1 MSSLKNLA
9 DTIVKMYVTLL
20 PAIIAG
26 ILVMVWC
33 KTGLMKSAM
42 KPMDMGKYF
51 RDGKRIF
58 GDNKTWKGFIG
69 YLIFGAASTV
79 IWGAVCNGTGID
91 HLNYFYVNHENTFL
105 FNLMI
110 GVLLGLGYALFELP
124 NSFLKRRLDITP
136 GKTTSGGW
144 KVFFIFLDQADS
156 IFGCALV
163 VWLFYDLG
171 IGLYLLYVLV
181 GAFTHIVMNML
192 LYVCKLRKN
201 PF

>member
-1 MSSLKNLA
+1 MSSLKFLA

-26 ILVMVWC
+26 ILVMIWC
-33 KTGLMKSAM
+33 KTGIMKPAM
-42 KPMDMGKYF
+42 KPMDMGKNF

-69 YLIFGAASTV
+69 YLIFDTVSTV
-79 IWGAVCNGTGID
+79 IWGIVCHSSGID
-91 HLNYFYVNHENTFL
+91 HLNYFYINHENTFL
-105 FNLMI
+105 FNLMV
-110 GVLLGLGYALFELP
+110 GFLLGLGYALFELP

-136 GKTTSGGW
+136 GKTISGAW
-144 KVFFIFLDQADS
+144 RIFFIFLDQADS

-181 GAFTHIVMNML
+181 GALTHIIMNVL
-192 LYVCKLRKN
+192 LYLCRLRKN

>member
-1 MSSLKNLA
+1 MSSLKFLA

-26 ILVMVWC
+26 ILVMIWC
-33 KTGLMKSAM
+33 KTGIMKPAM
-42 KPMDMGKYF
+42 KPMDMGKNF

-69 YLIFGAASTV
+69 YLIFDTISTV
-79 IWGAVCNGTGID
+79 IWGIVCHSSGID
-91 HLNYFYVNHENTFL
+91 HLNYFYINHENTFL
-105 FNLMI
+105 FNLMV
-110 GVLLGLGYALFELP
+110 GFLLGLGYALFELP

-136 GKTTSGGW
+136 GKTISGAW
-144 KVFFIFLDQADS
+144 RIFFVFLDQADS

-181 GAFTHIVMNML
+181 GALTHIIMNVL
-192 LYVCKLRKN
+192 LYLCRLRKN

>member
-1 MSSLKNLA
+1 MSSLKFLA

-26 ILVMVWC
+26 ILVMIWC
-33 KTGLMKSAM
+33 KTGIMKPAM
-42 KPMDMGKYF
+42 KPMDMGKNF

-69 YLIFGAASTV
+69 YLIFDTFSNV
-79 IWGAVCNGTGID
+79 IWGIVCHASGID
-91 HLNYFYVNHENTFL
+91 HLNFFYIDHDNTFL
-105 FNLMI
+105 FNLMV
-110 GVLLGLGYALFELP
+110 GFLLGLGYALFELP

-136 GKTTSGGW
+136 GKTISGAW
-144 KVFFIFLDQADS
+144 RIFFIFLDQADS

-181 GAFTHIVMNML
+181 GALTHIIMNVL
-192 LYVCKLRKN
+192 LYLCRLRKN